1 MQSNENFDLR
11 TSDDFAAAFDQFQAS
26 GTFERLQE
34 KFRLKPY
41 FERNK
46 TLRAVTVGASY
57 FLNTFS
63 VSTAFFCVFA
73 FLQVIV
79 PAFLAGGLALIG
91 LAGLEAL
98 KRLTIPGFFQ
108 RFFQFRTIAVGSL
121 AVIALLVAL
130 SVVLSYKGAADA
142 VLALTKA
149 PELVDVEAVR
159 APYVERIADLE
170 AQKADLKK
178 TSTYQ
183 GVYTAK
189 GAKALEGYNNRLAA
203 LEAELSEK
211 VATAEATNATTKAD
225 HIATTGVK
233 AEYFAVAALI
243 LDLLLILALAW
254 SEYYDY
260 RSLAEFAKA
269 KGKTAAQQQTSAKND
284 GTQSVAD
291 AAFEAIKVATRAAED
306 AALAA
311 TAATHAAARTARI
324 DDPTHLNGNGQHHHS
339 NGATAEAERIT
350 ITGFASNT
358 QRNASDAMRK
368 GEGAAGQV
376 IDTGLKQCEHC
387 AQTFRPKTVWQRFCT
402 TQCREDNWQTKTGKT
417 LKRRGKSQ
425 VFNSML
431 MK

>member
-63 VSTAFFCVFA
+63 VATGFFAVFA

-108 RFFQFRTIAVGSL
+108 RFFQFRTVAVGSL

-149 PELVDVEAVR
+149 PELIDVEAVR
-159 APYVERIADLE
+159 APYVDRIADLE

-183 GVYTAK
+183 GVYTSK

-225 HIATTGVK
+225 HITTTGVK
-233 AEYFAVAALI
+233 AEYFALAALI

-269 KGKTAAQQQTSAKND
+269 KGKTAAQQQTGAKQQAS
-284 GTQSVAD
+284 G
-291 AAFEAIKVATRAAED
+291 E
-306 AALAA
+306 A
-311 TAATHAAARTARI
+311 TAF
-324 DDPTHLNGNGQHHHS
+324 HLNGNGQQHHS

-358 QRNASDAMRK
+358 QGNTSDAMRR
-368 GEGAAGQV
+368 GEGQV

-387 AQTFRPKTVWQRFCT
+387 AQTFRPKTVWQRFCNS
-402 TQCREDNWQTKTGKT
+402 QCREDNWQAKTGKT
-417 LKRRGKSQ
+417 LKRRGKNQ
-425 VFNSML
+425 VFNRL
-431 MK
+431 LVK

>member
-1 MQSNENFDLR
+1 MQSNEKFDLR
-11 TSDDFAAAFDQFQAS
+11 TSDDFAAAFNQFQAS

-41 FERNK
+41 VERNK
-46 TLRAVTVGASY
+46 TLRAVTIGSSY
-57 FLNTFS
+57 FLNVFS

-79 PAFLAGGLALIG
+79 PAFLAGGLAFTG

-108 RFFQFRTIAVGSL
+108 RFFQFRTVATGSL
-121 AVIALLVAL
+121 TAIVLLVAL

-149 PELVDVEAVR
+149 PDLIDVEAVR
-159 APYVERIADLE
+159 APYVDRIATLE

-183 GVYTAK
+183 GVYTSK
-189 GAKALEGYNNRLAA
+189 GAKALEGYNTRLAA

-211 VATAEATNATTKAD
+211 VGTAEGTNATTQAE

-233 AEYFAVAALI
+233 AEYFAMAALI

-260 RSLAEFAKA
+260 RSLAEFS
-269 KGKTAAQQQTSAKND
+269 KGKGTKTGAQQQTSSEAP
-284 GTQSVAD
+284 
-291 AAFEAIKVATRAAED
+291 AFQ
-306 AALAA
+306 
-311 TAATHAAARTARI
+311 
-324 DDPTHLNGNGQHHHS
+324 LNSNGQHHN
-339 NGATAEAERIT
+339 NGATAEAGRTI
-350 ITGFASNT
+350 ITGFAKP
-358 QRNASDAMRK
+358 QRNELDAMR
-368 GEGAAGQV
+368 GAGQV
-376 IDTGLKQCEHC
+376 IDTGLKTCEHC
-387 AQTFRPKTVWQRFCT
+387 AATFRPKTVWQRFCT
-402 TQCREDNWQTKTGKT
+402 TQCREDNWQNKTGKT
-417 LKRRGKSQ
+417 LKHRGGVPGSTIC
-425 VFNSML
+425 
-431 MK
+431 

>member
-11 TSDDFAAAFDQFQAS
+11 TSDDFAAAFNQFQAS

-41 FERNK
+41 VERNK
-46 TLRAVTVGASY
+46 TLRAVTIGSSY
-57 FLNTFS
+57 FLNVFS

-73 FLQVIV
+73 FLQIIV
-79 PAFLAGGLALIG
+79 PAFLAGCLAFTG

-108 RFFQFRTIAVGSL
+108 RFFQFRTVAAGSL
-121 AVIALLVAL
+121 TAIVLLVAL

-149 PELVDVEAVR
+149 PDLIDVEAVR
-159 APYVERIADLE
+159 SPYVERIATLE

-183 GVYTAK
+183 GVYTSK
-189 GAKALEGYNNRLAA
+189 GAKALEGYNTRLAA

-211 VATAEATNATTKAD
+211 VGKAEGTNATLQAD

-233 AEYFAVAALI
+233 AEYFAMAALI

-260 RSLAEFAKA
+260 RSLAEFS
-269 KGKTAAQQQTSAKND
+269 KGKGVKTGAQQQTSSEAP
-284 GTQSVAD
+284 
-291 AAFEAIKVATRAAED
+291 AF
-306 AALAA
+306 
-311 TAATHAAARTARI
+311 
-324 DDPTHLNGNGQHHHS
+324 HLNSNGQHS
-339 NGATAEAERIT
+339 NKGATAEAGRT
-350 ITGFASNT
+350 IIAGFANT
-358 QRNASDAMRK
+358 QRNASDAMR
-368 GEGAAGQV
+368 GAGQV
-376 IDTGLKQCEHC
+376 IDSGLKMCEHC
-387 AQTFRPKTVWQRFCT
+387 TATFRPKTVWQRFCT
-402 TQCREDNWQTKTGKT
+402 TQCRENNWQNKTGKT
-417 LKRRGKSQ
+417 LKRRAGST
-425 VFNSML
+425 VLNNVL
-431 MK
+431 VD

>member
-46 TLRAVTVGASY
+46 TLRAVTIGASY

-79 PAFLAGGLALIG
+79 PAFLAGGLALVG

-108 RFFQFRTIAVGSL
+108 RFFQFRTVAVGSL

-149 PELVDVEAVR
+149 PELIDVEAVR
-159 APYVERIADLE
+159 APYVDRIADLE

-183 GVYTAK
+183 GVYTSK

-233 AEYFAVAALI
+233 AEYFALAALI

-269 KGKTAAQQQTSAKND
+269 KGKTAAQQQTGAKQQAS
-284 GTQSVAD
+284 G
-291 AAFEAIKVATRAAED
+291 E
-306 AALAA
+306 A
-311 TAATHAAARTARI
+311 TAF
-324 DDPTHLNGNGQHHHS
+324 HLNGNGQQHHS

-402 TQCREDNWQTKTGKT
+402 TQCREDNWQAKTGKT

-425 VFNSML
+425 VFNNML
-431 MK
+431 VN